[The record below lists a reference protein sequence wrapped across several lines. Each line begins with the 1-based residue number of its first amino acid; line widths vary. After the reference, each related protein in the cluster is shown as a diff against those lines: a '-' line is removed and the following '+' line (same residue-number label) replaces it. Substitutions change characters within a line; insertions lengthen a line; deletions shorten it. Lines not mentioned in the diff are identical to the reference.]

1 MMKLQSIILLANAL
15 IMMACNQDNDMAILE
30 DKITTWTIGA
40 DHNTDTT
47 ISIMHSG
54 EGRLS
59 LSDFSVCPN
68 HDTRIEVSLGSTAI
82 LDTVMV
88 DTSTT
93 IVFNIPE
100 EALVTIKTSLELNED
115 LSLCVWLGQATFQ
128 YLYFE

>member
-1 MMKLQSIILLANAL
+1 MHQLYFIAIAVIAAAS
-15 IMMACNQDNDMAILE
+15 ACNKGNDMAILE
-30 DKITTWTIGA
+30 DKITTWTIGS
-40 DHNTDTT
+40 DHSTDTT
-47 ISIMHSG
+47 IFITHSG

-59 LSDFSVCPN
+59 MRDHSVCPN
-68 HDTRIEVSLGSTAI
+68 HDTRIEVSLGSTEI

-100 EALVTIKTSLELNED
+100 ESLVTIKTSLELNED
-115 LSLCVWLGQATFQ
+115 LSLCVWLGQASFQ